1 VTENVYDELSE
12 AHGGD
17 EHWAFGTGFTDAGVR
32 VTAPAPDGVHGAELA
47 DYCLMLGDDALI
59 CAQRLAEWVA
69 EAPELEE
76 EVALANIALDLLGQA
91 RLLLSRA
98 AHLLPATHPLRTPHT
113 HYSACAEDEVGVR
126 VERGGEDWLAY
137 WRSESEFRN
146 VALAE
151 LGDERDFARAIARLL
166 IFSCWR
172 LALLERLRESRDPVL
187 AAVAAK
193 SVNELAYHRDY
204 AARWTLRLG
213 DGTDESHARMAAAL
227 DAVWPHVDELFRP
240 SETERRLAA
249 AGIAVD
255 PAEVRPEVTAVLT
268 HVLARAT
275 LTVPDRPAA
284 GPIGGRGG
292 RDGLHTEAL
301 GHVLAEMQSLA
312 RAHPDATW

>member
-1 VTENVYDELSE
+1 MTGNVYDELGE

-17 EHWAFGTGFTDAGVR
+17 EHWAFGTGFTDDGVE
-32 VTAPAPDGVHGAELA
+32 VTAPAPDDVPGGELA
-47 DYCLMLGDDALI
+47 EYCLMLGDDALI
-59 CAQRLAEWVA
+59 CGQRLAEWVA
-69 EAPELEE
+69 DAPELEE
-76 EVALANIALDLLGQA
+76 EVALANISLDLLGQA

-98 AHLLPATHPLRTPHT
+98 AHLLPA
-113 HYSACAEDEVGVR
+113 ADVVR
-126 VERGGEDWLAY
+126 SGEDQLAY

-213 DGTDESHARMAAAL
+213 DGTDESHTRMAAAL

-255 PAEVRPEVTAVLT
+255 PAEVRAEVTAVLT

-275 LTVPDRPAA
+275 LAVPDRPPA

-301 GHVLAEMQSLA
+301 GHLLAEMQSLA

>member
-17 EHWAFGTGFTDAGVR
+17 EHWAFGTGFTDAGVE
-32 VTAPAPDGVHGAELA
+32 VTAPAPDEVDAGELA
-47 DYCLMLGDDALI
+47 EYCLMLGDDALV
-59 CAQRLAEWVA
+59 CGQRLAEWVA
-69 EAPELEE
+69 DAPELEE
-76 EVALANIALDLLGQA
+76 ELALANIALDLLGQA

-98 AHLLPATHPLRTPHT
+98 AHLMPA
-113 HYSACAEDEVGVR
+113 A
-126 VERGGEDWLAY
+126 RGGEDWLAF

-151 LGDERDFARAIARLL
+151 LGDERDFARAVARLL

-172 LALLERLRESRDPVL
+172 LALFERLRESRDPVL
-187 AAVAAK
+187 AAAAAK

-240 SETERRLAA
+240 CETERRLAA

-255 PAEVRPEVTAVLT
+255 PAEVRPQVTAVLT

-275 LTVPDRPAA
+275 LAVPDRPAA

>member
-1 VTENVYDELSE
+1 MSGTDRVYDELAE

-17 EHWAFGTGFTDAGVR
+17 EHWAFGTGFTDPGVEVGAPVPAGVD
-32 VTAPAPDGVHGAELA
+32 PGELA
-47 DYCLMLGDDALI
+47 EYCLMLGDDALI

-69 EAPELEE
+69 DAPELEE

-98 AHLLPATHPLRTPHT
+98 GHLTGRD
-113 HYSACAEDEVGVR
+113 EDR
-126 VERGGEDWLAY
+126 LAY
-137 WRSESEFRN
+137 RRSEAEFRN

-151 LGDERDFARAIARLL
+151 LADERDFARAIARLL
-166 IFSCWR
+166 IFSSWR
-172 LALLERLRESRDPVL
+172 LAVFERLRDSVDPVL

-193 SVNELAYHRDY
+193 GVNELAYHRDY

-213 DGTDESHARMAAAL
+213 DGTEESHARMAAAL
-227 DAVWPHVDELFRP
+227 DAVWPHVDELFRGC
-240 SETERRLAA
+240 ELERALAT

-255 PAEVRPEVTAVLT
+255 PANVRADVTAVLT
-268 HVLARAT
+268 HVLHRAT
-275 LTVPDRPAA
+275 LSLPERPPA
-284 GPIGGRGG
+284 GPIGGRSG